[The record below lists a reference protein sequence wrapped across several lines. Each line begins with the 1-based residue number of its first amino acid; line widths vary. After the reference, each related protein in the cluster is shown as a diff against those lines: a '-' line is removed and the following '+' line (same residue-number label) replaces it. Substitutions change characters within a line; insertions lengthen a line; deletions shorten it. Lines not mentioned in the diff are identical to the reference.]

1 MSAEIVSKPK
11 GRRTGQVEGFSPPR
25 GPKQNNESK
34 TRYNADGEGRM
45 TREKRMT

>member
-11 GRRTGQVEGFSPPR
+11 GRRTGQAEGFPPP

-45 TREKRMT
+45 QREKRMT